1 MITMKNV
8 QKTYS
13 TNHGT
18 LHVLKGIHLSIER
31 GEMIAV
37 MGRSGVGKSTL
48 LHLLSGL
55 ERPTEGEIF
64 IDHIRV
70 DQLSKANAAKW
81 RKQKIGY
88 VLQKDALIEEFTVYE
103 NIALPLKY
111 AYKTKQEI
119 DERVKTLLEALNLT
133 EKQHELPGKLSGG
146 QSQRV
151 AIARA
156 LANKPSIILAD
167 EPTGS
172 LDAETEAEILSIFH
186 DLHRE
191 GLTLV
196 IVTHDQVV
204 ANQCGRT
211 IEIVDGVISENI
223 K

>member
-133 EKQHELPGKLSGG
+133 EKQHE
-146 QSQRV
+146 
-151 AIARA
+151 
-156 LANKPSIILAD
+156 
-167 EPTGS
+167 
-172 LDAETEAEILSIFH
+172 
-186 DLHRE
+186 
-191 GLTLV
+191 
-196 IVTHDQVV
+196 
-204 ANQCGRT
+204 
-211 IEIVDGVISENI
+211 
-223 K
+223 